1 MQVFK
6 DFLVWAWPS
15 HGFGKEMQ
23 ERALPELASRPLLRG
38 AARAASRQPGQASS
52 QPRPCPDPLAIFNC
66 FHFNQMKKMKKM
78 NKMKKHAGF

>member
-38 AARAASRQPGQASS
+38 AVRAAYRQPG
-52 QPRPCPDPLAIFNC
+52 
-66 FHFNQMKKMKKM
+66 
-78 NKMKKHAGF
+78 